1 MIATPTKLF
10 TVANI
15 FMINVVFVVVVVI
28 VVVIDDFH
36 DVTSRNVRWRG
47 ATKSNESN
55 ESNKYNCEIA
65 VIFRAKPRRYKINS
79 KNKCYLTNLY
89 LTPIVISMMILDSGQ
104 RTNRQKKTQ
113 IVASTT
119 CQNSNKN
126 NNANV
131 YGCPCTGWKYR
142 Q

>member
-47 ATKSNESN
+47 ATESN

-79 KNKCYLTNLY
+79 KSNFTSQIY
-89 LTPIVISMMILDSGQ
+89 ISHP
-104 RTNRQKKTQ
+104 
-113 IVASTT
+113 ST
-119 CQNSNKN
+119 S
-126 NNANV
+126 
-131 YGCPCTGWKYR
+131 R
-142 Q
+142 